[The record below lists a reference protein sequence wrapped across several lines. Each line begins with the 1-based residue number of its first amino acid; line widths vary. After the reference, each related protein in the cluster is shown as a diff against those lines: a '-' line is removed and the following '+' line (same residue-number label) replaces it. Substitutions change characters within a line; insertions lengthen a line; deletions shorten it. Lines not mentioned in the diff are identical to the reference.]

1 MANKRNDNRHLQN
14 VPKIYLILA
23 VIVVVFTAL
32 ALLKVMPIWLAI
44 VSVILVA
51 LLFFMQLGAMATKTK
66 EENKN

>member
-14 VPKIYLILA
+14 IPKIYLILA
-23 VIVVVFTAL
+23 VFATVFAVLT
-32 ALLKVMPIWLAI
+32 LLKVIPIWLAI

-66 EENKN
+66 EENKD